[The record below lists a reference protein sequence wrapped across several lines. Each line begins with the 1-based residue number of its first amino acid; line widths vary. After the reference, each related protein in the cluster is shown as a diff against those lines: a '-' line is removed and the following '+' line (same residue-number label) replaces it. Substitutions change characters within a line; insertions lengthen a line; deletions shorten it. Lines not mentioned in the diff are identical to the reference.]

1 MATYDGASH
10 RCGEVRVADKLSP
23 PRALSPEFAKADE
36 WNMDIAEKNS
46 KPMFMNEKKVT
57 SRLIQGEASLRAG
70 LSRRQASLALL
81 T

>member
-1 MATYDGASH
+1 
-10 RCGEVRVADKLSP
+10 
-23 PRALSPEFAKADE
+23 
-36 WNMDIAEKNS
+36 MDIAEENS

-70 LSRRQASLALL
+70 LSRRQASLAPL